1 METMVD
7 NEDLYAYMF
16 RAKCLSG
23 RLANKLCK
31 LNISFESILKTDLDF
46 LYLDNILREASESV
60 HEEKDLVK
68 LKTIKETVLNE
79 ENELREEAKIFYA
92 NLLRDNIHWTHL
104 TKKDYPYRLKNIGD
118 PPLMLFYKGKL
129 PEEERPSVAIVGARE
144 CSPYGEKTARMF
156 ARELSSSGVQIISGM
171 ARGID
176 GISQRGSISAGGNTF
191 GVLGCGVDVI
201 YPEDNKDLFEDIL
214 KDGGIISEFNPGK
227 EPLKQYFPSR
237 NRIISGLSD
246 IVLVVEARKRSGT
259 YITVTQALDQG
270 REVFAVPGRIT
281 DALSDGCNNLIA
293 AGAQIA
299 VGSKVII
306 DDLKNKGFKYANGTF
321 DISHKRNPNCESE
334 NNNQYLNLSDNTDI
348 NKSDMKDIS
357 VNNHSDNTSI
367 NTLED
372 KIYNLLVQN
381 ELSLDAIYRALGDEY
396 SIEDL
401 SISLVEL
408 EMDGKI
414 VKTGSRY
421 FALS

>member
-16 RAKCLSG
+16 RAKGLSG

-104 TKKDYPYRLKNIGD
+104 TKKDFPYRLKNIGD
-118 PPLMLFYKGKL
+118 PPLMFFYKGRL
-129 PEEERPSVAIVGARE
+129 PDEERPSVAIVGARE

-156 ARELSSSGVQIISGM
+156 ARELSSAGVQIISGM

-214 KDGGIISEFNPGK
+214 KDGGIISEFNPGT
-227 EPLKQYFPSR
+227 EPLKQYYPSR

-306 DDLKNKGFKYANGTF
+306 DDLKNKGFKYVNGTF
-321 DISHKRNPNCESE
+321 DISHKKNSNCESE
-334 NNNQYLNLSDNTDI
+334 NNNQYLNSSDNSDN

-357 VNNHSDNTSI
+357 VNNHSDNISI

-381 ELSLDAIYRALGDEY
+381 ELSLDAIYRALGDKY

>member
-1 METMVD
+1 MMNLQID
-7 NEDLYAYMF
+7 NEDIYAYML
-16 RAKCLSG
+16 RKKGLSG

-31 LNISFESILKTDLDF
+31 LNISFDNILKTDFDYM
-46 LYLDNILREASESV
+46 YLDNIMRESNESV
-60 HEEKDLVK
+60 HEEKDLIK
-68 LKTIKETVLNE
+68 LENIKESVLKE
-79 ENELREEAKIFYA
+79 EDELREEAKIFYA
-92 NLLRDNIHWTHL
+92 NLLRNNIRWTHL
-104 TKKDYPYRLKNIGD
+104 NKKDYPFRLKNIGD
-118 PPLMLFYKGKL
+118 PPLMLFYRGKL
-129 PEEERPSVAIVGARE
+129 PDEQRPCVAIVGARE

-156 ARELSSSGVQIISGM
+156 ARELSSVGVQIISGM
-171 ARGID
+171 ARGVD

-201 YPEDNKDLFEDIL
+201 YPVENKDLFDDIL
-214 KDGGIISEFNPGK
+214 KDGGILSEFDPGT
-227 EPLKQYFPSR
+227 EPLRTYFPSR

-293 AGAQIA
+293 AGAGIA
-299 VGSKVII
+299 VGSQSII
-306 DDLKNKGFKYANGTF
+306 EDLRNKGFKYIKGSF
-321 DISHKRNPNCESE
+321 DIGDKRNERHNADKKEGD
-334 NNNQYLNLSDNTDI
+334 NLMSFMSGDNSKTDGE
-348 NKSDMKDIS
+348 KTGS
-357 VNNHSDNTSI
+357 VQ
-367 NTLED
+367 TLETV
-372 KIYNLLVQN
+372 IYDMLLKN
-381 ELSLDAIYRALGDEY
+381 EMSLDAIYQALGDKY

-414 VKTGSRY
+414 IKTGSRY

>member
-1 METMVD
+1 MINTKID

-16 RAKCLSG
+16 RAKGLSG

-31 LNISFESILKTDLDF
+31 LNLSFENILKTDLDF

-68 LKTIKETVLNE
+68 LKKIKETVLTE

-104 TKKDYPYRLKNIGD
+104 TKKDYPFRLKNIGD
-118 PPLMLFYKGKL
+118 PPLMFFYKGRL
-129 PEEERPSVAIVGARE
+129 PEEDRPSVAIVGARE
-144 CSPYGEKTARMF
+144 CSPYGEKTANMF
-156 ARELSSSGVQIISGM
+156 ARELSSAGVQIISGM

-176 GISQRGSISAGGNTF
+176 GISQRGSISVGGNTF

-201 YPEDNKDLFEDIL
+201 YPEDNKDLFNDIL
-214 KDGGIISEFNPGK
+214 KDGGIISEFNPGT
-227 EPLKQYFPSR
+227 EPLRTYFPSR

-246 IVLVVEARKRSGT
+246 VVLVVEARKRSGT

-293 AGAQIA
+293 AGAEIA

-306 DDLKNKGFKYANGTF
+306 DDLKNKGFKYVNGTF
-321 DISHKRNPNCESE
+321 DISHKRNSSFESE
-334 NNNQYLNLSDNTDI
+334 HDDQCSKPFDNKDIVDNSNNDSDNA
-348 NKSDMKDIS
+348 
-357 VNNHSDNTSI
+357 SI

-372 KIYNLLVQN
+372 KIYKLLLQN

>member
-1 METMVD
+1 METMID

-16 RAKCLSG
+16 RAKGLSG

-31 LNISFESILKTDLDF
+31 LNLSFESILKTDLDF

-68 LKTIKETVLNE
+68 LKTIKETVLTE

-92 NLLRDNIHWTHL
+92 NLLRENIHWTHL
-104 TKKDYPYRLKNIGD
+104 TKKDYPFRLKNIGD
-118 PPLMLFYKGKL
+118 PPLMFFYKGRL
-129 PEEERPSVAIVGARE
+129 PQEDRPSVAIVGARE

-156 ARELSSSGVQIISGM
+156 ARELSSAGVQIISGM

-176 GISQRGSISAGGNTF
+176 GISQRGSISVGGNTF

-201 YPEDNKDLFEDIL
+201 YPEDNKDLFNDIL
-214 KDGGIISEFNPGK
+214 KDGGIISEFNPGT
-227 EPLKQYFPSR
+227 EPLRTYFPSR

-246 IVLVVEARKRSGT
+246 VVLVVEARKRSGT

-293 AGAQIA
+293 AGAEIA

-306 DDLKNKGFKYANGTF
+306 DNLKNKGFKYINGSF
-321 DISHKRNPNCESE
+321 DIKDKRREIVDTKEEYILSE
-334 NNNQYLNLSDNTDI
+334 KGKIDLNENIEKTHVTNSLEEIIYKMLS
-348 NKSDMKDIS
+348 
-357 VNNHSDNTSI
+357 
-367 NTLED
+367 
-372 KIYNLLVQN
+372 QN
-381 ELSLDAIYRALGDEY
+381 EMSLDAIYMTLGDKF

-401 SISLVEL
+401 SVSLVEL
-408 EMDGKI
+408 EMEGRI

-421 FALS
+421 FTIS

>member
-1 METMVD
+1 METMID

-16 RAKCLSG
+16 RAKGLSG

-31 LNISFESILKTDLDF
+31 LNLSFESILKTDLDF

-68 LKTIKETVLNE
+68 LKTIKETVLTE

-92 NLLRDNIHWTHL
+92 NLLRENIHWTHL
-104 TKKDYPYRLKNIGD
+104 TKKDYPFRLKNIGD

-156 ARELSSSGVQIISGM
+156 ARELSSAGVQIISGM

-176 GISQRGSISAGGNTF
+176 GISQRGSISVGGNTF

-201 YPEDNKDLFEDIL
+201 YPEDNKDLFIDIL
-214 KDGGIISEFNPGK
+214 KDGGIISEFNPGT
-227 EPLKQYFPSR
+227 EPLRTYFPSR

-246 IVLVVEARKRSGT
+246 VVLVVEARKRSGT

-293 AGAQIA
+293 AGAEIA

-306 DDLKNKGFKYANGTF
+306 DDLKNKGFKYVNGTF
-321 DISHKRNPNCESE
+321 DISHKRNPSSESE
-334 NNNQYLNLSDNTDI
+334 HDDKCIKQFDN
-348 NKSDMKDIS
+348 KDIVDDS
-357 VNNHSDNTSI
+357 NNDSDNTSI
-367 NTLED
+367 NTLENQ
-372 KIYNLLVQN
+372 IYNLLLQN

>member
-1 METMVD
+1 MINTKID

-16 RAKCLSG
+16 RAKGLSG

-31 LNISFESILKTDLDF
+31 LNLSFENILKTDLDF

-68 LKTIKETVLNE
+68 LKKIKETVLTE

-104 TKKDYPYRLKNIGD
+104 TKKDYPFRLKNIGD
-118 PPLMLFYKGKL
+118 PPLMFFYKGRL
-129 PEEERPSVAIVGARE
+129 PEEDRPSVAIVGARE
-144 CSPYGEKTARMF
+144 CSPYGEKTANMF
-156 ARELSSSGVQIISGM
+156 ARELSSAGVQIISGM

-176 GISQRGSISAGGNTF
+176 GISQRGSISVGGNTF

-201 YPEDNKDLFEDIL
+201 YPEDNKDLFNDIL
-214 KDGGIISEFNPGK
+214 KDGGIISEFNPGT
-227 EPLKQYFPSR
+227 EPLRTYFPSR

-246 IVLVVEARKRSGT
+246 VVLVVEARKRSGT

-293 AGAQIA
+293 AGAEIA

-306 DDLKNKGFKYANGTF
+306 DDLKNKGFKYVNGTF
-321 DISHKRNPNCESE
+321 DISHKRNSSFESE
-334 NNNQYLNLSDNTDI
+334 HDDQCSKPFDNKDIVDNSNNDSDNA
-348 NKSDMKDIS
+348 
-357 VNNHSDNTSI
+357 SI

-372 KIYNLLVQN
+372 KIYRLLLQN